1 MPFKLLGCPEASI
14 EAHKTVI
21 YDNLVEYDLFMW
33 LLRPPWKCFLD
44 KLFL

>member
-21 YDNLVEYDLFMW
+21 YDHFGKYDPFYMAVNDS
-33 LLRPPWKCFLD
+33 PESAF
-44 KLFL
+44 